1 MTPNFSAPACTH
13 PSAVAA
19 LGGRPSGACQRY
31 QSPAQPPGPRR
42 GGRLSALSA
51 QPLST
56 DYGLES
62 AKPDLQS
69 TFKKPGAGVIR
80 RASRAC
86 AYLKLGIASAR
97 YFGSKVR
104 EEDGELTKERSG
116 GEPEWEPNGAG
127 IMRVMMSGAATG
139 CQADRARR
147 VALELGTGG
156 G

>member
-1 MTPNFSAPACTH
+1 MDWSPRSGPPIHVQRNDYNPN
-13 PSAVAA
+13 
-19 LGGRPSGACQRY
+19 
-31 QSPAQPPGPRR
+31 
-42 GGRLSALSA
+42 
-51 QPLST
+51 

-156 G
+156 GQSIPAALAAYLNL